1 MTIMSISRLISQ
13 RAIEDPDRPCITHK
27 GKTVTR
33 QEFDRHTNRLARA
46 YQQKGVQHNDFVTV
60 ALPNSIEFYQAC
72 VAIWKL
78 GATPQPVSAKLP
90 QRELAAIRGERKRT
104 ENFLPHFV

>member
-13 RAIEDPDRPCITHK
+13 RAIEDPDRPCITHE

-46 YQQKGVQHNDFVTV
+46 YQLV
-60 ALPNSIEFYQAC
+60 LY
-72 VAIWKL
+72 
-78 GATPQPVSAKLP
+78 
-90 QRELAAIRGERKRT
+90 
-104 ENFLPHFV
+104 FLD